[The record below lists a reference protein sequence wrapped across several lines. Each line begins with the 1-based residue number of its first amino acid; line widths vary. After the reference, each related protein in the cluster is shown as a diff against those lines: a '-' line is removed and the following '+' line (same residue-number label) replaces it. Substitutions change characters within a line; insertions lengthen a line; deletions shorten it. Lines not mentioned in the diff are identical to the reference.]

1 MDLQMTSGSVGT
13 LRDFLGFGF
22 SPSVFILPPPN
33 RPPLLGFGD
42 DGLAFSSSSSD
53 A

>member
-22 SPSVFILPPPN
+22 SSAFFLPPPN

-42 DGLAFSSSSSD
+42 DGPAFSSSSSD